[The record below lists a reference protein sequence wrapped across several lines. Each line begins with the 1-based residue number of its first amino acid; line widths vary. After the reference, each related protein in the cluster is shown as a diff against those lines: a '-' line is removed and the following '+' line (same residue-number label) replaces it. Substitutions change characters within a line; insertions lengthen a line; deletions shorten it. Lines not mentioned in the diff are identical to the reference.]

1 MENLRKDHI
10 VLEERLNELKNNT
23 QVDEGEESKNLLA
36 KFQDDEEIRDLQ
48 GKIEEKKRDQT
59 FLQEKYK
66 IDDEI
71 FDWFDFMLNGF
82 SLFGILPGILL
93 KILDPKKTAVLG
105 GIFIVFGQM
114 MAALMVSTE
123 HKEIAKNPA
132 WMLGSICAIAG

>member
-1 MENLRKDHI
+1 MCNRYF
-10 VLEERLNELKNNT
+10 N
-23 QVDEGEESKNLLA
+23 
-36 KFQDDEEIRDLQ
+36 
-48 GKIEEKKRDQT
+48 

-114 MAALMVSTE
+114 MTALMVSTE